1 VPSFREL
8 LSAGPAKLIR
18 TMGRTEKQRTDLA
31 RGEILETLENWL
43 ETPLLILGIVWLILL
58 IVELIWGFSPWLAT
72 ASDVIWIIFI
82 IDFAIK
88 FILAPKKL
96 EYLKKNWLTA
106 ISLAVPALRVFRIF
120 RIIRIL
126 KAARVAR
133 GLRLFRVLTS
143 VNRGLK
149 AIGASFGRKGLPYV
163 LGATT
168 IVLFA
173 GAAGM
178 YAFEYN
184 VSGTGIDSYGSAVW
198 WTAMM
203 ITSIGSDYFPK
214 SAEGRFLC
222 FLIGLY
228 GFVVFGYLT
237 AALASFFV
245 EREGV
250 TGKKAAS
257 SPKPAL
263 DRIESELEKIR
274 EEIRMLDQRLSS

>member
-1 VPSFREL
+1 
-8 LSAGPAKLIR
+8 
-18 TMGRTEKQRTDLA
+18 MGNSEKQRVD
-31 RGEILETLENWL
+31 RERSEILETLENWL

-58 IVELIWGFSPWLAT
+58 IVEFIWGLSPWLAT

-82 IDFAIK
+82 VDFAIK
-88 FILAPKKL
+88 FTLAPRKL
-96 EYLKKNWLTA
+96 KYLKSNWLTA
-106 ISLAVPALRVFRIF
+106 ISLAVPALRIFRIF
-120 RIIRIL
+120 RIIRVL
-126 KAARVAR
+126 KAARVVR

-178 YAFEYN
+178 YAFEYD
-184 VSGTGIDSYGSAVW
+184 VPGTGIDSYGSAVW

-245 EREGV
+245 EREGE
-250 TGKKAAS
+250 TGKKAPS
-257 SPKPAL
+257 SKPAIE
-263 DRIESELEKIR
+263 RIESELEKIR
-274 EEIRMLDQRLSS
+274 EELRMLNQRLSS